1 VAGVGFFLALVFAI
15 IIAIFAV
22 QNVQPVSVSFLFWGP
37 FSTVSSVLVLISAA
51 LGALVMLLIGMTREA
66 TLRWRMRAQGQLL
79 TKAQARIAQL
89 EAAQPAAVA
98 APVTASEAVVP
109 VSAPMPTPT
118 EVQP

>member
-1 VAGVGFFLALVFAI
+1 MAGVGFFLALVFAI

-37 FSTVSSVLVLISAA
+37 FNTVSSVLVLISAA

-66 TLRWRMRAQGQLL
+66 TLRWRLRTLGQQL
-79 TKAQARIAQL
+79 KQAQARVAQL
-89 EAAQPAAVA
+89 EAAHTPTDAPPVA
-98 APVTASEAVVP
+98 ASEAVVP
-109 VSAPMPTPT
+109 VSAPTPT